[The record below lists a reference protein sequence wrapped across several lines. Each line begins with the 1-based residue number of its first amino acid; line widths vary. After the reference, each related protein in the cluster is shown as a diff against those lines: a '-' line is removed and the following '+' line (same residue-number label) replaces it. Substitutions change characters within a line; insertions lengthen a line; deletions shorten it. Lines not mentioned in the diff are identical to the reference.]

1 MIDVR
6 RNFDQILDLDLLEK
20 MLDSVHIIFIW
31 QFDTLGSNLG
41 GL

>member
-20 MLDSVHIIFIW
+20 MLDSVHIIFI
-31 QFDTLGSNLG
+31 
-41 GL
+41 